1 MKDLVKKQLEM
12 LTTRLVERYF
22 IEKNK
27 DEVLS
32 YLADQVTLLDA
43 ERDSVYRN
51 KQDINDLIADDE
63 DNHERYELLEILW
76 IECTRSDQR
85 SAVVMLKLK
94 VQSFVTQKGMFLCF
108 SLIWAMDEM
117 GLWKIVHIHRSNLDN
132 NSEVSFHTDIDH
144 MTMINNL
151 EGFVGMVNHL
161 LEKKQEQRY
170 AVIKF
175 GIRDFRYINRRY
187 GYRKGDM
194 VLQNIAK
201 NLQATCDE
209 EETCGR
215 IEKDTFAMLYKFKS
229 RRMMAKRMDRVKEQL
244 LDDDILSEL
253 GIEVKFIAGIYIVPK
268 HDKEH
273 VKNMLD
279 KALLAMQSVRIRQQG
294 SHYLYYEESLME
306 QQYMN
311 SQIIESAHAALK
323 REEFQLYIQPQ
334 FEVKTGKV
342 IAGEALCRWE
352 KEKGKFIPPNDF
364 IPLFEDHGLIL
375 EFDFY
380 MLRKLC
386 EKMRQWIQT
395 GSILT
400 PISVNQSRL
409 HIENKE
415 YIKDFCKVVDHYCI
429 PHSYIAF
436 ELTESAFVE
445 QNDKM
450 IELAKE
456 LHERG
461 YLLAI
466 DDFGTGYASLN
477 LLSIISAD
485 ILKVDKSLVDSIH
498 TNRGRAVLE
507 KVIELAHQM
516 DMTVICEGVENM
528 EQLKLLRALHCDTAQ
543 GFLMGKPIAADDFE
557 KIWIKKNQERR

>member
-1 MKDLVKKQLEM
+1 MKDSVKKQLEM

-94 VQSFVTQKGMFLCF
+94 VQSFVTQKGIFLCF

-117 GLWKIVHIHRSNLDN
+117 GLWKIVHIHRSELDN
-132 NSEVSFHTDIDH
+132 NSEVSFHMDIDH

-151 EGFVGMVNHL
+151 EGFVEMVNHL
-161 LEKKQEQRY
+161 LEKKREQRY

-175 GIRDFRYINRRY
+175 GIRDFRYINRRN

-253 GIEVKFIAGIYIVPK
+253 GIEVNFIAGIYIVPK

-306 QQYMN
+306 QQY
-311 SQIIESAHAALK
+311 I
-323 REEFQLYIQPQ
+323 
-334 FEVKTGKV
+334 
-342 IAGEALCRWE
+342 
-352 KEKGKFIPPNDF
+352 
-364 IPLFEDHGLIL
+364 
-375 EFDFY
+375 
-380 MLRKLC
+380 
-386 EKMRQWIQT
+386 
-395 GSILT
+395 
-400 PISVNQSRL
+400 
-409 HIENKE
+409 
-415 YIKDFCKVVDHYCI
+415 
-429 PHSYIAF
+429 
-436 ELTESAFVE
+436 
-445 QNDKM
+445 
-450 IELAKE
+450 
-456 LHERG
+456 
-461 YLLAI
+461 
-466 DDFGTGYASLN
+466 
-477 LLSIISAD
+477 
-485 ILKVDKSLVDSIH
+485 
-498 TNRGRAVLE
+498 
-507 KVIELAHQM
+507 
-516 DMTVICEGVENM
+516 
-528 EQLKLLRALHCDTAQ
+528 
-543 GFLMGKPIAADDFE
+543 
-557 KIWIKKNQERR
+557 